1 MPTLKDFFTNMSAPM
16 PLYKKL
22 YLVFR
27 NNLIKVVREAE
38 LLRSSGRAR
47 SEK

>member
-1 MPTLKDFFTNMSAPM
+1 MSVPM

-27 NNLIKVVREAE
+27 NNMIKIVRRQSCCGHHGEP
-38 LLRSSGRAR
+38 GC
-47 SEK
+47 

>member
-1 MPTLKDFFTNMSAPM
+1 MLSIKAFFTNMSVPM

-27 NNLIKVVREAE
+27 NNMIKIVKRQSCCGHHGEP
-38 LLRSSGRAR
+38 GC
-47 SEK
+47 